1 MFPSSDIPDCFYPF
15 QPTLVCPKLPTPEHS
30 LYLSNL
36 DDQKFLRFSIKYL
49 YLYKKSVPVDTLKS
63 SLSRVLVDYY
73 PLAGRL
79 RTSEEDDE
87 KLQIDCNGQGALFAE
102 AFINLSA
109 EEFLPLLSKPNR
121 SWRKLLYREESQSF
135 LDIPPLVIQ
144 VTHLRCGALIICM
157 AINHCLADGL
167 GTCQFLHAWAHMTTK
182 PSSTA
187 LPVGP
192 FHFRELLRP
201 LKSPKITKQHPEFTV
216 STVDRIVGTL
226 VDPTTQ
232 HVVPTC
238 FTFTPSQILQIR
250 KLCVPSNKCTS
261 FEALASHVWRAWVR
275 SLGPPPSLR
284 VKLLF
289 SVNVRGRLRPQLPA
303 GYYGNGFVLGCAETT
318 ARELARSNVGHG
330 VERVQEAKRAL
341 NDDYVRSMI
350 DLLEERRARPDLS
363 ATLVISQWAKL
374 GLEDVDFG
382 EGKPLHMG
390 PLASEIYC
398 LFLPV
403 VGNPEA
409 ITVLM
414 SVPERVVEKFECCM
428 RDFSAEN
435 DRGEMEKGEQVIHG
449 VVRLDVER

>member
-1 MFPSSDIPDCFYPF
+1 MFPSSDIPDCLYPF
-15 QPTLVCPKLPTPEHS
+15 QPTLVCPKLSTPKHS

-49 YLYKKSVPVDTLKS
+49 YLYKRTVPVDTLKS

-79 RTSEEDDE
+79 RPSEEDEE
-87 KLQIDCNGQGALFAE
+87 KLQIDCDGQGALFAE

-109 EEFLPLLSKPNR
+109 EEFLKLSSKPNR
-121 SWRKLLYREESQSF
+121 SWRKLLYREEGQSF
-135 LDIPPLVIQ
+135 LEIPPLVVQ
-144 VTHLRCGALIICM
+144 VTHLRCGAMILCT

-167 GTCQFLHAWAHMTTK
+167 GTAQFLHAWAHMTSK
-182 PSSTA
+182 PSNTA

-192 FHFRELLRP
+192 FHSRELLRP
-201 LKSPKITKQHPEFTV
+201 RKSPKITEQHPEFTI
-216 STVDRIVGTL
+216 SALSNGRITGPL
-226 VDPTTQ
+226 VDPTNQ
-232 HVVPTC
+232 LVVSTC
-238 FTFTPSQILQIR
+238 FMFTPSQILQI
-250 KLCVPSNKCTS
+250 KKQCVPSVKCTS

-289 SVNVRGRLRPQLPA
+289 SVNIRGRLRPELPE

-318 ARELARSNVGHG
+318 AKDLVGSNVRHG
-330 VERVQEAKRAL
+330 VERVQDAKRAL
-341 NDDYVRSMI
+341 DDEYVRSMI

-374 GLEDVDFG
+374 GLEDVNFG

-403 VGNPEA
+403 IGNPEA

-414 SVPERVVEKFECCM
+414 SVPESVADKFESCM
-428 RDFSAEN
+428 QDFSAET
-435 DRGEMEKGEQVIHG
+435 EKGELENGG
-449 VVRLDVER
+449 VKRLDVQS